1 MEINRKEVFRYL
13 GYGRTEP
20 DSQIK
25 DLAESCIAELER
37 EAVPRAV
44 SRVYPLILGQD
55 GAIDGGCFQTVS
67 RNLWKNLKD
76 CTEIIVFAATLGTGA
91 DHLIRKYMQL
101 EMSRAVVLQ
110 APATAMLEDYCDEL
124 CREQQETCEKEGLY
138 LRPRFSPGYGD
149 FPLNVQEDILSAL
162 EAGKR
167 IGIKLTDSLLMVP
180 TKSVTAVMGVS
191 PKPYRCD
198 VKGCEAC
205 QKADC
210 LYRR

>member
-1 MEINRKEVFRYL
+1 MEISRKEIFRYL

-20 DSQIK
+20 DSRVK

-37 EAVPRAV
+37 EAAPKAV
-44 SRVYPLILGQD
+44 SRAYPLSLGQD
-55 GAIDGGCFQTVS
+55 GVIDGGCFQTVS

-76 CTEIIVFAATLGTGA
+76 CTEIVIFAATLGAGA
-91 DHLIRKYMQL
+91 DHLIRKYMQV

-110 APATAMLEDYCDEL
+110 AAATAMLEDYCDSL
-124 CREQQETCEKEGLY
+124 CREQQEAYEREELY

-149 FPLNVQEDILSAL
+149 FPLNVQEQILNAL

-205 QKADC
+205 RKTDC

>member
-1 MEINRKEVFRYL
+1 MLFR
-13 GYGRTEP
+13 
-20 DSQIK
+20 S
-25 DLAESCIAELER
+25 
-37 EAVPRAV
+37 
-44 SRVYPLILGQD
+44 
-55 GAIDGGCFQTVS
+55 
-67 RNLWKNLKD
+67 
-76 CTEIIVFAATLGTGA
+76 
-91 DHLIRKYMQL
+91 
-101 EMSRAVVLQ
+101 LQ
-110 APATAMLEDYCDEL
+110 AAATAMLEDYCDEL